1 MYIGPRIKLARA
13 KVRMSIRELAEQV
26 GVSPTAISKFERGEA
41 TPRQSTLLRL
51 AKALSVG
58 VEYFFREVKVETLA
72 PAYRK
77 HSKLGQRAQ
86 DAIEATIIEAVERY
100 LTAEQLFPEGFFPE
114 SDWPRFPVDGVADAE
129 ETADK
134 LRAKWNL
141 GTDAIEDLC
150 GRLEDRGVKVIAL
163 DGPEGFDGYSCWAND
178 RIPVIAFNANVPG
191 DRQRFNL
198 AHELGHLVLD
208 SDPSMDIE
216 KAAHRFAAAFLVPAK
231 AAFSELGRNRS
242 NLSFDEL
249 LVLKR
254 EYGMSIQAWMRRAF
268 DLRIIDERI
277 YSMLYRRLSARGW
290 RTEEPDGVHKEKPQ
304 RLRLLV
310 YQALAENLLTPS
322 YAATLLEESPK
333 GRTVP
338 ANRTLS
344 EPAAP
349 LVREYAENRD
359 LTAFMDV
366 DLEDFH
372 EEDL

>member
-1 MYIGPRIKLARA
+1 MNIGPRIKLARA
-13 KVRMSIRELAEQV
+13 KAQISIRELAEQV
-26 GVSPTAISKFERGEA
+26 GVSATAISKFERGEA

-86 DAIEATIIEAVERY
+86 DAIEATISETVERY

-114 SDWPRFPVDGVADAE
+114 AEWPQFPVERVEDAE
-129 ETADK
+129 EAANQ
-134 LRAKWNL
+134 LREKWNL
-141 GTDAIEDLC
+141 GSDAIEDLC
-150 GRLEDRGVKVIAL
+150 GRLEDCCVKVIDV
-163 DGPEGFDGYSCWAND
+163 DGPEGFDGFSCWVNNS
-178 RIPVIAFNANVPG
+178 IPVIAFNAKAPG

-198 AHELGHLVLD
+198 AHELGHLVLVPE
-208 SDPSMDIE
+208 PSVDIE
-216 KAAHRFAAAFLVPAK
+216 KAAHRFAAAFLVHAK
-231 AAFSELGRNRS
+231 AAYSELGQKRS

-249 LVLKR
+249 RLLKQ
-254 EYGMSIQAWMRRAF
+254 EYGVSIQAWMRRAF
-268 DLRIIDERI
+268 DLGIIDQPI

-290 RTEEPDGVHKEKPQ
+290 RTEEPNGVRKEEPR

-310 YQALAENLLTPS
+310 HQALAENLVTPS
-322 YAATLLEESPK
+322 FAATLLDETRK
-333 GRTVP
+333 GRSLP
-338 ANRTLS
+338 AKRKLS
-344 EPAAP
+344 EPTAA
-349 LVREYAENRD
+349 LAREYAENRE
-359 LTAFMDV
+359 LRAFMDV